1 MHIGFYHINIII
13 LGNGWC
19 NMLRKGS
26 VREVIDACN
35 EVDEVILFGAGR
47 RIKKI
52 EKMFSDTILLNK
64 ISAVLDNDEE
74 KNGRAVLIAEKKVVI
89 YHPNKIVIS
98 SQKKYLILI
107 TTAYF
112 GEIISYLERSEKF
125 KDIDTFVFSHII
137 AIEDD
142 YRIKNM
148 IVPDNLHFSDMQ
160 LIPKKIHY
168 CWFGDNPIPDKYKA
182 WMESWSKFCPDY
194 EIIEW
199 NENNYDIT
207 KNKYM
212 YQAYRCKKWA
222 FVPDYARFD
231 IIYNEGGIY
240 LDTDVELVKNL
251 DDMLYQRGFAGFE
264 SEDKVAFGLGFGAMR
279 QLPIIRELR
288 DSYDEIEFL
297 LPESTTSLVASP
309 AIQTNFLEGK
319 GLNANGTFQIIEGL
333 SIYPEKVFCGKHMS
347 SMKIVIDEE
356 TRSIHHYEG
365 SWLDNNHKELVNKRY
380 SDWKKYFE

>member
-1 MHIGFYHINIII
+1 MTI
-13 LGNGWC
+13 LGIGGC
-19 NMLRKGS
+19 SMLKKGS
-26 VREVIDACN
+26 IREVVDTCKG
-35 EVDEVILFGAGR
+35 VDEVILFGAGR
-47 RIKKI
+47 RIKRI
-52 EKMFSDTILLNK
+52 ERMFSDTIVLDK
-64 ISAVLDNDEE
+64 ISAVLDNDER
-74 KNGRAVLIAEKKVVI
+74 KNGQDILIAEKKI
-89 YHPNKIVIS
+89 KIFHPSKILIS
-98 SQKKYLILI
+98 SQKRYLIII

-112 GEIISYLERSEKF
+112 GEIISYLERSDKF
-125 KDIDTFVFSHII
+125 KNIDIFAFSYII
-137 AIEDD
+137 AVEDN

-148 IVPDNLHFSDMQ
+148 LVPSDLRFSDEQ

-168 CWFGDNPIPDKYKA
+168 CWFGDNPIPDKYKE

-199 NENNYDIT
+199 NEKNYDIT

-212 YQAYRCKKWA
+212 YQAYQCKKWA

-240 LDTDVELVKNL
+240 LDTDVELIKNL

-264 SEDKVAFGLGFGAMR
+264 SEEKVAFGLGFGAMK

-288 DSYDEIEFL
+288 DSYDGMDFL
-297 LPESTTSLVASP
+297 LPESTTTLVASP
-309 AIQTNFLEGK
+309 AIQTEFLKRK

-347 SMKIVIDEE
+347 SMQIVIEEE

-365 SWLDNNHKELVNKRY
+365 SWLDDKHKELVHKRD